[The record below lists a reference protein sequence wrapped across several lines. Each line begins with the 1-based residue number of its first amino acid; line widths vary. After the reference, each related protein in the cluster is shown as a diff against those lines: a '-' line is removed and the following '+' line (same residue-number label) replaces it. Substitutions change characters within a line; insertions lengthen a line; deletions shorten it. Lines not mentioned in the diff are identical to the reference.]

1 MPENL
6 PFEELILFLAKIRN
20 DGSGLSN
27 EEAKR
32 FLQLLSDPGLGV
44 RQRVESHVWRRANML
59 APFVR
64 RQLEAGKPPKT

>member
-6 PFEELILFLAKIRN
+6 PFEDLLSYLAKIRN

-32 FLQLLSDPGLGV
+32 FLSMLSNPGLGV

-64 RQLEAGKPPKT
+64 RRLEAAKSPKT